1 MITGVLRERL
11 QRRNEAVADIT
22 SSWGSEQNVI
32 GPVLGIPYQYKFK
45 VVKEVPAS
53 DGKME
58 RREVEEN
65 GTAIAWFLPETLHI
79 TGDVQTQMLH
89 RGIYDAAV
97 FRAQVTLSGKFRPPD
112 FGPLKIDVKDLQW
125 KDAFVTIA
133 VNDLRGAREALM
145 LDWGGTK
152 HSLLPGSQVPGYTP
166 GATAS
171 LGTDQPIA
179 TESEFSIP
187 LDFNGSEGIYFAP
200 FGVQNEATLK
210 SNWPDPAFRG
220 AFLPAERSVRPDGF
234 DAKWKVSYYGRD
246 YPQSWTSRTGNER
259 FSVLSVT
266 NSRFGVQL
274 LSILDAYRYVERS
287 IKYGVLFLVLVF
299 TTFFLFEVTARQK
312 IHPFQY
318 LMVGAH
324 ANDWRRSR
332 RCLHISLHH
341 FAPAGLCTAH
351 GRDRTLHRAGDR
363 NVRDAQSR
371 LVRARCGG
379 NLARGIK
386 LTQIDI
392 GGAVLYHATF
402 ARPNRHPEYPEFS
415 VNPTRFD
422 PYKNSKFRVK
432 WDGRYVAGVSKIS
445 GLRRTT
451 EVIQH
456 RERGD
461 PRTSRKSLWHTEFA
475 PIALERGV
483 THDPGIRELGQQ
495 SVESRCRPWRASS
508 AERLPQRHCS

>member
-1 MITGVLRERL
+1 MRRGQRTLQHSANFRRNRSGGYRLALRNRFRLFTIRRMPDTQVAPPPLPKSQPSFGRRNSTIIKLLGVGALVLVLLIPLAMITGVLRERL

-22 SSWGSEQNVI
+22 SSWGKEQNLI

-45 VVKEVPAS
+45 TVKEVPAA

-65 GTAIAWFLPETLHI
+65 GTAVAYFLPETLHI
-79 TGDVQTQMLH
+79 TGDVETQMLH

-97 FRAQVTLSGKFRPPD
+97 FRAQVTLSGKFSAPD

-133 VNDLRGAREALM
+133 VNDLRGTREAMM

-152 HSLLPGSQVPGYTP
+152 HPLLPGSQVPGYTT

-171 LGTDQPIA
+171 LGSDQPIA
-179 TESEFSIP
+179 SETEFSIP

-246 YPQSWTSRTGNER
+246 YPQSWTSRNGNER
-259 FSVLSVT
+259 FTTKAVSESL
-266 NSRFGVQL
+266 FGAQF

-299 TTFFLFEVTARQK
+299 TAFFLFEVTARQK

-318 LMVGAH
+318 LMVGA
-324 ANDWRRSR
+324 AL
-332 RCLHISLHH
+332 CLFYLLLLSISEFVGFGWAYLIAAAASTILITWYCRY
-341 FAPAGLCTAH
+341 FLG
-351 GRDRTLHRAGDR
+351 GG
-363 NVRDAQSR
+363 
-371 LVRARCGG
+371 ARILMISVG
-379 NLARGIK
+379 LAR
-386 LTQIDI
+386 
-392 GGAVLYHATF
+392 A
-402 ARPNRHPEYPEFS
+402 YP
-415 VNPTRFD
+415 
-422 PYKNSKFRVK
+422 
-432 WDGRYVAGVSKIS
+432 
-445 GLRRTT
+445 
-451 EVIQH
+451 
-456 RERGD
+456 
-461 PRTSRKSLWHTEFA
+461 
-475 PIALERGV
+475 
-483 THDPGIRELGQQ
+483 
-495 SVESRCRPWRASS
+495 
-508 AERLPQRHCS
+508 